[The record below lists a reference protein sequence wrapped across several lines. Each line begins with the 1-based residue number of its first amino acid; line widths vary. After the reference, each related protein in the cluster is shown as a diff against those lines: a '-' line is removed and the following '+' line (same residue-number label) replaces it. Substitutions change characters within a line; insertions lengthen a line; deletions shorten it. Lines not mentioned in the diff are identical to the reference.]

1 VRPEERKDWREEVHG
16 RGVDRISLREDGLD
30 VQSATGDVTVVGRPR
45 AASRLLRSVRDGGSR
60 LWPALIGLV
69 VLIGLWQLI
78 VSLIHAN
85 PTVLPTP
92 ARVAAQGWDSRAQL
106 WSNAVPTIE
115 ETVIGMACAL
125 AVSAILA
132 TAIDLSTV
140 ARRVIYPLLVASQSI
155 PVIVIA
161 PLFVIWFGFGLLP
174 KILVIVLVTFFPTTV
189 SLLEGFNSTEA
200 EASRLIRSMG
210 GGHLQEFWKLRVP
223 TALPF
228 FFTGLRVA
236 VSFAVLAAI
245 FGEWVGAI
253 NGLGIYME
261 LEKNALRTDLVF
273 AAVVLTA
280 CISMVLYGFTFVV
293 QRLVMPWYIK
303 SRRVERGRG

>member
-1 VRPEERKDWREEVHG
+1 VTLTGAPFQTTAGEPGGTFAPATRPEG
-16 RGVDRISLREDGLD
+16 RPGWVVRLREPL
-30 VQSATGDVTVVGRPR
+30 
-45 AASRLLRSVRDGGSR
+45 RLGFSR
-60 LWPALIGLV
+60 LWPALVGLA

-78 VSLIHAN
+78 VSLIHPN

-92 ARVAAQGWDSRAQL
+92 ARVAAQGWTNRGQL

-115 ETVIGMACAL
+115 ETVVGMACAL

-132 TAIDLSTV
+132 TAIDLSAI
-140 ARRVIYPLLVASQSI
+140 ARRVVYPLLVASQSI
-155 PVIVIA
+155 PTIVIA

-174 KILVIVLVTFFPTTV
+174 KVLVIVLVTFFPTTV
-189 SLLEGFNSTEA
+189 SLLEGFNATEE

-210 GGHLQEFWKLRVP
+210 GGRLAEFWKLRVP

-245 FGEWVGAI
+245 FGEWVGAV

-280 CISMVLYGFTFVV
+280 LISMILYALTFVL
-293 QRLVMPWYIK
+293 QKLVMPWYSR
-303 SRRVERGRG
+303 SRRIERGRR

>member
-1 VRPEERKDWREEVHG
+1 MPEA
-16 RGVDRISLREDGLD
+16 LRLGF
-30 VQSATGDVTVVGRPR
+30 A
-45 AASRLLRSVRDGGSR
+45 R
-60 LWPALIGLV
+60 LWPALLGLAA
-69 VLIGLWQLI
+69 LIGLWQLI
-78 VSLIHAN
+78 VTLVHAN

-92 ARVAAQGWDSRAQL
+92 ARVAVQGWEDRGQL

-125 AVSAILA
+125 TVSAILA
-132 TAIDLSTV
+132 SAIDLSAI
-140 ARRVIYPLLVASQSI
+140 ARRVVYPLLVASQSI
-155 PVIVIA
+155 PTIVIA

-174 KILVIVLVTFFPTTV
+174 KVIVIVLVTFFPTTV
-189 SLLEGFNSTEA
+189 SLLEGFNSTEE

-210 GGHLQEFWKLRVP
+210 GGRLQEFWKLRVP

-245 FGEWVGAI
+245 FGEWVGAV

-280 CISMVLYGFTFVV
+280 WISMILYALTFAV
-293 QRLVMPWYIK
+293 QKLVMPWYAK
-303 SRRVERGRG
+303 SRRVERGR